1 MYIENKVLTLH
12 YTDDGVG
19 MNENSDISKGIG
31 LNNMA
36 NRTVVF
42 DGSMKLNKQVPSGF
56 EIIFTFKLTPHYV
69 K

>member
-31 LNNMA
+31 LNNIA
-36 NRTVVF
+36 KRTTLLH
-42 DGSMKLNKQVPSGF
+42 GNMKLNKQLPSGF
-56 EIIFTFKLTPHYV
+56 EIIFTFNLTPHYV